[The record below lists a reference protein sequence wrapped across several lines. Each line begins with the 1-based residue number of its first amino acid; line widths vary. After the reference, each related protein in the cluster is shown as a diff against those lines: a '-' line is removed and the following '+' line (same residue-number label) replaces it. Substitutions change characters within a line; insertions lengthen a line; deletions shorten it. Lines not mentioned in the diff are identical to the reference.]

1 PITITSGELRSLRTR
16 LSSYSNCLNIAYS
29 GIFSY
34 KHYVLRIWIHYKTF
48 IATMTSADFSWLT
61 FFDQA
66 LRSLIL
72 KFTRLNLSIRSL
84 GVRHRSEEHTSE
96 LQSRFDLVCR
106 LLLEKKNKHSSDKQM
121 HQLARPP

>member
-34 KHYVLRIWIHYKTF
+34 KHSVLRICIHYKTF

-84 GVRHRSEEHTSE
+84 GVRHSSLVFHNLLVYRLGFTFVLWSSTSYAV
-96 LQSRFDLVCR
+96 LSTILSYHVSF
-106 LLLEKKNKHSSDKQM
+106 
-121 HQLARPP
+121 